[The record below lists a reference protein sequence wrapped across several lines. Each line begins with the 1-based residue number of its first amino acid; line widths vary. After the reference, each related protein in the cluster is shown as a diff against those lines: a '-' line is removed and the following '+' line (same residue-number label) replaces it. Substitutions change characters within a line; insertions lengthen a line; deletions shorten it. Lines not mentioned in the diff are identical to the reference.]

1 MNYVVS
7 DLHGYPLER
16 LKKALSVAGFSE
28 SDRLYVLGDCIDRG
42 YDGLNIIRYIMTK
55 PNITLIQGN
64 HEAMLLENRTLF
76 DGDRIP
82 SASDLVGERRR
93 AYSIWVSNGGYSTM
107 DAMQQYT
114 HAQIKYI
121 LEFLD
126 KAPLYKEIEAGGKT
140 YILTHSGLGN
150 FREDKPLC
158 DYTPHELL
166 WTRPPLDTRYYEDG
180 RIVIFGHSP
189 TVMYGDEYRGRP
201 IITDTWIDIDTGAS
215 KGLSPLLL
223 RLEDMKKF
231 YF

>member
-1 MNYVVS
+1 MTYVVS
-7 DLHGYPLER
+7 DLHGYPVSRLER
-16 LKKALSVAGFSE
+16 VLELAGFSSE
-28 SDRLYVLGDCIDRG
+28 DRLYVLGDCIDRG
-42 YDGLNIIRYIMTK
+42 YDGLNIIRYIMSH
-55 PNITLIQGN
+55 PNITLLLGN
-64 HEAMLLENRTLF
+64 HESMLLQNRELF

-82 SASDLVGERRR
+82 CASDLVGERRR

-114 HAQIKYI
+114 HSQIKYM

-126 KAPLYKEIEAGGKT
+126 KAPLYKEIEAEGKK

-150 FREDKPLC
+150 FEKDKPLSE
-158 DYTPHELL
+158 YTPHDLL
-166 WTRPPLDTRYYEDG
+166 WTRPPIDTTYYNDG
-180 RIVIFGHSP
+180 RVVIFGHSP
-189 TVMYGDEYRGRP
+189 TVMYGDQYRGVP

-223 RLEDMKKF
+223 RLDDMKKF